1 MKKIV
6 LFTMFCALATLMAQA
21 QFHVKCQVN
30 DATGVGEPFATV
42 RIFSESDTTK
52 VVVTGVT
59 EDDGSFDQVLSKN
72 GSYVLKITAVGKKEA
87 RRQFSVSQAKPTA
100 ILGEIVLEEAAN
112 LLAGVTITAQ
122 KPLVK
127 NEIDRLSYDMQADED
142 SKTRNVLDMLRK
154 VPLVSV
160 DGQDNI
166 MVKGSSNYK
175 IYRNGHPDPGI
186 SQNPKEILKAIPASM
201 IKRIEVITEPGA
213 KYDAEGV
220 AAILNIVTADNTSMN
235 GVTGTI
241 SAGMNNHGDPN
252 ANAYLTTQIGKVV
265 ASVNYGFHHAGKH
278 SSRNR
283 SEGEQIYHDT
293 GNILQTSSDGR
304 ATGVNVHY
312 GNIDASYEPDT
323 LNLLSFSFGGYYYDY
338 SATGIGGTAMLD
350 ASRNPIYSYKQR
362 IAVPGN
368 SFYSFD
374 GRFDYQHKTRLKG
387 ETLTL
392 SYMIDMS
399 RNHTDM
405 DYEFEELVN
414 MPVDYMGYFQKT
426 KENFMEHTF
435 QFDWT
440 RPFGMY
446 HKFET
451 GLKYIHRKNKSHT
464 TMDYDGGSLLPVD
477 SRLDHLTQVGAAY
490 LSYTY
495 SREQWSA
502 RAGLRYE
509 YSYLSAK
516 YPDGSQANY
525 HRSLNDWVPSA
536 SLSYQINMA
545 NSLKWAF
552 ATRINR
558 PGISYLN
565 PAVISSPT
573 SESYGNSHLSSGRFY
588 SVSMTYMHL
597 SPRFTFNVVPS
608 FNWSNNQISSVQWA
622 DGDRQI
628 STYENGLTS
637 RVASLSGFFQWQIHA
652 NTSLMFNGQFGYG
665 KVKNKALNLK
675 AEGWSMFFFSQLTQK
690 LPWKLR
696 LTANGGMW
704 KQEPS
709 LYGHSSA
716 NGFYSFGLQRSF
728 LKDDRLT
735 ISINANKPFSS
746 RYNCF
751 KSYTDRGDYTGWNK
765 MWFDQR
771 QITFSISYR
780 FGSLKAQVKKAD
792 KTIENNDVVGGSS
805 QGGTQGQG
813 QSGQPQGMG
822 N

>member
-1 MKKIV
+1 MKKAIMMT
-6 LFTMFCALATLMAQA
+6 LLCAVCSLSAAA
-21 QFHVKCQVN
+21 QFSVKCQVN
-30 DATGVGEPFATV
+30 DATGAGEPFATV

-52 VVVTGVT
+52 VVVTNVT
-59 EDDGSFDQVLSKN
+59 EDDGSFSQTLSKS
-72 GSYVLKITAVGKKEA
+72 GSYVLKVTAVGKKEA

-100 ILGEIVLEEAAN
+100 ILDNIVLEEAAN
-112 LLAGVTITAQ
+112 VLAGVTVTAQ

-127 NEIDRLSYDMQADED
+127 NEIDRLSYDMQADAD

-166 MVKGSSNYK
+166 MVKGSSNFK

-220 AAILNIVTADNTSMN
+220 AAILNIVTADATSMN

-241 SAGMNNHGDPN
+241 SAGVNQHGDPN
-252 ANAYLTTQIGKVV
+252 ANGYLTTQIGKVV

-283 SEGEQIYHDT
+283 TESEQIYHNT
-293 GNILQTSSDGR
+293 GDILHSSSDGR
-304 ATGVNVHY
+304 AKGVNVHY

-338 SATGIGGTAMLD
+338 SATGVGSTEMFD
-350 ASRNPIYSYKQR
+350 AARNPIYSFKQR
-362 IAVPGN
+362 IDVPGN
-368 SFYSFD
+368 SYYSFD

-405 DYEFEELVN
+405 DYDFEELVN

-440 RPFGMY
+440 RPFGKY

-588 SVSMTYMHL
+588 SVSMTYMHI
-597 SPRFTFNVVPS
+597 SPKFTFNVVPS

-652 NTSLMFNGQFGYG
+652 KTSLMFNGQFGYG

-735 ISINANKPFSS
+735 ISVNANKPFSS

-771 QITFSISYR
+771 QFTFSISYR